1 MRGGAVDLTWWHG
14 APTADPLLP
23 AGSNSCA
30 GHAVHGVAVSPDQAC
45 AKIRPRER
53 RTREL
58 RPKELRPKPRPKLR
72 PKPRP
77 KELTPRGP
85 HPPRKLRPGNQAR
98 KLRPR
103 EYRPREYRPREYRPR

>member
-1 MRGGAVDLTWWHG
+1 VDLTWWHG

-58 RPKELRPKPRPKLR
+58 RPKELRPKELRPKELRPKELRPKLR
-72 PKPRP
+72 P
-77 KELTPRGP
+77 
-85 HPPRKLRPGNQAR
+85 

-103 EYRPREYRPREYRPR
+103 EYRPRIKAPGIHRPREFPP